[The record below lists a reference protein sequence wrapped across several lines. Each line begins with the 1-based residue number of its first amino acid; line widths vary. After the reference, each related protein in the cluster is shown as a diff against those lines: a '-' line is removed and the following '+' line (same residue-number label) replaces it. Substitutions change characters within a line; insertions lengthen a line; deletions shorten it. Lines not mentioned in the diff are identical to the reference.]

1 MSLRNRLT
9 FFYSLVMGVFFIVFG
24 VAVYTATS
32 LILIRQVDNTLEKTV
47 LNILELA
54 RFDQE
59 GQIGFVAPISFDPQ
73 VEFQVWSVDG
83 SLMDAA
89 NTTSFDQPLDEMMMG
104 TDEAR
109 FSEIEDERGH
119 YRVWTVPVNVN
130 NAQVGTVQAGVKLS
144 GTDAVLGDLF
154 RYIIGVGG
162 IVMVLAGLVSWVT
175 VQRTL
180 MPLTMVTATALKI
193 TNADNLSMRIPQST
207 HRNDE
212 ITQLIEA
219 FNLTLSRL
227 EEVFVTQRRF
237 LADVGHE
244 LRTPLT
250 VLKGN
255 IDLLRRLD
263 EDVDPEILGIMDDE
277 INRLNRLIN
286 DILLLARAES
296 GKLPLDMQQV
306 ALDTVVLEVMQQAMI
321 LAEGKKDIVLNEF
334 DQVMVMGDRDRLLQ
348 VFLNLMS
355 NAVKYTPIGGKVE
368 ISLVKENGKAKVV
381 VKDNGPGI
389 SPDDLPHIF
398 ERFYRAD
405 QSRNRVKSDAKGFG
419 LGLSIAYWIVRNH
432 DGVIE
437 ASSVLDQG
445 TTFTVWLN
453 LI

>member
-1 MSLRNRLT
+1 M
-9 FFYSLVMGVFFIVFG
+9 VMGVFFVIFG
-24 VAVYTATS
+24 VAVYAATS

-83 SLMDAA
+83 TLMDAA
-89 NTTSFDQPLDEMMMG
+89 NTTSFEVPLDTTMMG

-109 FSEIEDERGH
+109 FSDMDDERGH
-119 YRVWTVPVNVN
+119 YRVWTVPVNVSDQ
-130 NAQVGTVQAGVKLS
+130 QVGVVQAGVKLS

-154 RYIIGVGG
+154 RYILGVGA
-162 IVMVLAGLVSWVT
+162 IVMILAGLVSWIT

-180 MPLTMVTATALKI
+180 LPLSMVTATALQI
-193 TNADNLSMRIPQST
+193 TNADNLSMRIPQTSN
-207 HRNDE
+207 RKDE

-227 EEVFVTQRRF
+227 EEVFITQRRF

-255 IDLLRRLD
+255 IDLLRKMD
-263 EDVDPEILGIMDDE
+263 KDVDPEILGIMDHE
-277 INRLNRLIN
+277 INRLSRLIN

-296 GKLPLDMQQV
+296 GKLPLDMQEV
-306 ALDTVVLEVMQQAMI
+306 DLDTVVLEVMQQAMI
-321 LAEGKKDIVLNEF
+321 LAEGKKKILLGEF
-334 DQVMVMGDRDRLLQ
+334 DQVMVLGDRDRLQQ
-348 VFLNLMS
+348 VLLNLMS
-355 NAVKYTPIGGKVE
+355 NAVKYTPDGGEVQ
-368 ISLVKENGKAKVV
+368 ISLKKEGDKAKVV
-381 VKDNGPGI
+381 IKDNGPGI
-389 SPDDLPHIF
+389 SPADLPHIF

-405 QSRNRVKSDAKGFG
+405 QSRNRVKSEAKGFG

-432 DGVIE
+432 DGLIE
-437 ASSVLDQG
+437 VDSVLDKG
-445 TTFTVWLN
+445 TTFIVWLN
-453 LI
+453 LFES